1 MSRVTD
7 RKMTEMPQPMYVMYV
22 RISACSP
29 DGPVLEMSCQA
40 KHNYNNIPKNL
51 NITLNKDVS
60 GAVYALCCNSRAE
73 YRSW

>member
-1 MSRVTD
+1 MSRVTE
-7 RKMTEMPQPMYVMYV
+7 RKMAEMPQPMYVMYV

-29 DGPVLEMSCQA
+29 LMAVLEMSCQA

-60 GAVYALCCNSRAE
+60 GDVNSL
-73 YRSW
+73 